1 MKQYQIAALAGISLF
16 TLASAALAQ
25 DYRQAPELDSLVS
38 GGELPPVAERLGAEP
53 RVIVPVEEVGVYG
66 GTFRGGMVGGNDRN
80 MLFTHFGYEPL
91 LAWDA
96 DWTGEVVPNVATSY
110 TASEDG
116 KSFTFTLRE
125 GMKWSDGSP
134 FTADDIA
141 FFIEDILPD
150 DKLFATKPGWLT
162 VEGELPSIAVASPT
176 EFTISW
182 TKPNG
187 LFIVNAASVYGVQ
200 LALLSKAYCSQFLP
214 KYNPDADANAKA
226 AGAADWAERMVAMC
240 GVGIEAIERWRNPE
254 RPTIEAWRI
263 TDPYVAGATRVAFE
277 RNPYYWKVD
286 TEGNQLPYIDDLSI
300 SVNAEAQTLLLGVM
314 AGEIDYEVRHTANP
328 TNLPV
333 IAEGAEAGNYRISG
347 RESRVGN
354 AMTISVN
361 LNSPDPVKQP
371 IFSNKDFRVALS
383 HALDRQAII
392 DTLYLG
398 QGTPQQVSP
407 RQGTPFYHEQ
417 LATQFLAYDVDEAN
431 RLLDSIGLEKR
442 GGNGMRLS
450 PDGSPLVVNVAAVTA
465 LGAMADAA
473 ELFVQYWQAVGVD
486 ARFAAMDRTRFYEEK
501 TASLHD
507 VVVWGAT
514 SGGIDVYIDPRDYF
528 PFSTETNFAVEWA
541 KYYIG
546 DGGQEPPEFVKTQWS
561 LYDQIKATTNP
572 EEQAALFQQ
581 ILDVAADQFY
591 QIGVST
597 AINAFAVVS
606 NKLGNVPENTPVGWI
621 HPDPGTLNI
630 EQFYFKP

>member
-1 MKQYQIAALAGISLF
+1 MA
-16 TLASAALAQ
+16 LASAGFAQ
-25 DYRQAPELDSLVS
+25 DYKQAPELDALVAS
-38 GGELPPVAERLGAEP
+38 GALPAVAERVSANP
-53 RVIVPVEEVGVYG
+53 RVIVPVAEVGQYG

-96 DWTGEVVPNVATSY
+96 DWTGEVVPNIATGY
-110 TASEDG
+110 TASADS

-134 FTADDIA
+134 FSSDDVA
-141 FFIEDILPD
+141 FFIEDVLPD
-150 DKLFATKPGWLT
+150 AKLFPTKPGWLT
-162 VEGELPSIAVASPT
+162 VEGELPTIAVTSPT

-187 LFIVNAASVYGVQ
+187 LFIINAASVYGVQ
-200 LALLSKAYCSQFLP
+200 LAMLSKAYCSPFLP
-214 KYNPDADANAKA
+214 KYNAEADATAKA
-226 AGAADWAERMVAMC
+226 AGAADWAERMIAMC
-240 GVGIEAIERWRNPE
+240 GIGIEAIERWRNPE

-263 TDPYVAGATRVAFE
+263 IDPYVAGATRVTLE

-286 TEGNQLPYIDDLSI
+286 TAGNQLPYIDDLSI
-300 SVNAEAQTLLLGVM
+300 SVNAEAQTLLLGVL
-314 AGEIDYEVRHTANP
+314 AGEIDYEVRHIANP
-328 TNLPV
+328 PNLPV
-333 IAEGAEAGNYRISG
+333 LAEGMDAGNYHISS

-361 LNSPDPVKQP
+361 LNSHDPVKQP
-371 IFSNKDFRVALS
+371 VFQNKDFRVALS

-407 RQGTPFYHEQ
+407 RQGTPFYNEK
-417 LATQFLAYDVDEAN
+417 LATQYLEYDVAEAN
-431 RLLDSIGLEKR
+431 RLLDSIGLDKR
-442 GGNGMRLS
+442 GGNGLRLA

-501 TASLHD
+501 TASQHD
-507 VVVWGAT
+507 IVVWGAT
-514 SGGIDVYIDPRDYF
+514 SGGIDVFIDPRDYF
-528 PFSTETNFAVEWA
+528 PFSTETNFAIDWA

-546 DGGQEPPEFVKTQWS
+546 DGGEEPPAYVKDQWS
-561 LYDQIKATTNP
+561 LYDQIKGTSDP
-572 EEQAALFQQ
+572 DKQAALFQQ
-581 ILDVAADQFY
+581 ILDIAADQFY

-597 AINAFAVVS
+597 AINSFAVVG
-606 NKLGNVPENTPVGWI
+606 NTLGNVPEDTPVGWI
-621 HPDPGTLNI
+621 HPDPGTLNT
-630 EQFYFKP
+630 EQFYFKQ

>member
-1 MKQYQIAALAGISLF
+1 MKHFTRAALAGISVLA
-16 TLASAALAQ
+16 LASAGFAQ
-25 DYRQAPELDSLVS
+25 DYKQAPELDAQVAS
-38 GGELPPVAERLGAEP
+38 GALPAVADRVGANP
-53 RVIVPVEEVGVYG
+53 RVIVPVEEVGQYG

-96 DWTGEVVPNVATSY
+96 DWTGDVVPNIATGY
-110 TASEDG
+110 TASADG

-150 DKLFATKPGWLT
+150 AKLFPTKPGWLT
-162 VEGELPSIAVASPT
+162 VEGELPTIAVASPT

-187 LFIVNAASVYGVQ
+187 LFIINAASVYGVQ
-200 LALLSKAYCSQFLP
+200 LAMLSKAYCSPFLP
-214 KYNPDADANAKA
+214 KYNADADASAKA
-226 AGAADWAERMVAMC
+226 AGAADWSERMIAMC
-240 GVGIEAIERWRNPE
+240 GIGIEAIERWRNPE

-263 TDPYVAGATRVAFE
+263 TDPYVAGATRVTLE

-286 TEGNQLPYIDDLSI
+286 TAGNQLPYIDDLSL
-300 SVNAEAQTLLLGVM
+300 SVNAEAQTLLLGVL
-314 AGEIDYEVRHTANP
+314 AGEIDYEVRHIANA

-333 IAEGAEAGNYRISG
+333 LAEGMEAGKYRIST

-361 LNSPDPVKQP
+361 LNSHDAVKQP
-371 IFSNKDFRVALS
+371 IFSNKDFRIALS

-407 RQGTPFYHEQ
+407 RKGTPFYNEQ
-417 LATQFLAYDVDEAN
+417 LATQYLDYDVAEAN
-431 RLLDSIGLEKR
+431 RLLDSIGLDKR
-442 GGNGMRLS
+442 GGNGLRLA

-501 TASLHD
+501 TASQHD
-507 VVVWGAT
+507 IVVWGAT
-514 SGGIDVYIDPRDYF
+514 SGGIDVFIDPRDYF
-528 PFSTETNFAVEWA
+528 PFSTETNFAIDWA

-546 DGGQEPPEFVKTQWS
+546 DGGQEPPAYVKEQWS
-561 LYDQIKATTNP
+561 LYDQIKGTSAP
-572 EEQAALFQQ
+572 DKQAALFQQ
-581 ILDVAADQFY
+581 ILDIAADQFY

-597 AINAFAVVS
+597 AINNFAVVG
-606 NKLGNVPENTPVGWI
+606 NTLGNVPANTPVGWI
-621 HPDPGTLNI
+621 HPDPGTLNT
-630 EQFYFKP
+630 EQFYFKQ